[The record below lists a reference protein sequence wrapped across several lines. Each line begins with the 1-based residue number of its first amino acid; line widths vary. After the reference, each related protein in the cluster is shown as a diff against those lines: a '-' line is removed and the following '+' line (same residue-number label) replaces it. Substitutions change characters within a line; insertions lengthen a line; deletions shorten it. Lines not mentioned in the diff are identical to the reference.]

1 MDLFEP
7 AGRKRRRK
15 LHFFLPFFLVAS
27 ACLLFYFGVI
37 HIGSGTSVKEQE
49 SLKQALQNGAVR
61 TYALTGSYPQS
72 LEELLQDYHI
82 TYDSARFIV
91 EYVPNG
97 SNLFP
102 SISVLT
108 QKGGTIS

>member
-7 AGRKRRRK
+7 TGRKIRRK
-15 LHFFLPFFLVAS
+15 LRFFFPFFLVAA
-27 ACLLFYFGVI
+27 ACLLFYFGII
-37 HIGSGTSVKEQE
+37 HIGSGTSAKEQE

-61 TYALTGSYPQS
+61 TYALTGSYPQN
-72 LEELLQDYHI
+72 LDELLQDYHI
-82 TYDSARFIV
+82 TYDPARFII

-102 SISVLT
+102 SVSVLV
-108 QKGGTIS
+108 QKGGTAS